1 MKKYYRN
8 RHATFIKAL
17 LEEKKQKQEQEE
29 IEKLKQEKR
38 KKKLKDKVLNNLIPA
53 SRVDQE
59 EESTNQQL
67 TRSTSNFNGQDD
79 SRRTTS
85 MSSRLKDKNQRMQL
99 AYGVEQQPFMNKRLN
114 RQASKQSTRSVRT
127 SHSVNT
133 P

>member
-1 MKKYYRN
+1 MMKKYYRN

-114 RQASKQSTRSVRT
+114 R
-127 SHSVNT
+127 
-133 P
+133 